1 MSGALTWIGVGL
13 LGGAG
18 ALARFLLDGAVAR
31 RTPAWFPFGILA
43 VNVSGSV
50 LLGLLTGL
58 ALRGDAL
65 LLAGGALLGSYTTF
79 STWMR
84 DSHGLA
90 VDERRRA
97 LAVNLLGSLAL
108 GLAGVALGRWLG
120 GLL

>member
-1 MSGALTWIGVGL
+1 MSGVALWAGVGL

-31 RTPAWFPFGILA
+31 RAAHWFPYGILV
-43 VNVSGSV
+43 VNVSGSL

-84 DSHGLA
+84 DSHRLA
-90 VDERRRA
+90 ADGRGRA
-97 LAVNLLGSLAL
+97 FAANLVISLAL
-108 GLAGVALGRWLG
+108 GLAAVALGRWLG
-120 GLL
+120 GLV